1 MMMLSGQPSALLL
14 AAALLLLPAA
24 VSAGLDPI
32 RLIFVAFILGTGAL
46 SLRRPRP
53 AAPAPRQVRPSRAAV
68 IEDLRHAA
76 AASAQATKLSFD
88 GPPASARTERP
99 ASTLLKRRRRWEISA
114 DHLGRLTVLSHSPP
128 LHACGGFLR
137 PEECAQLIGTAA
149 RVLVRSTVY
158 GHALDASRTSRSCL
172 LARTRPECR
181 AALEKVLALSG
192 ALPEQVEDPQVTC
205 YTRGQRYEP
214 HCDGPELHDPQGQS
228 FLQCGGQRLLT
239 VLIYLNAVPRGGRTR
254 FSQLGVE
261 VAPEQGKAIVFA
273 PAFLDGEIDAA
284 LVHEAL
290 PAEDE
295 KWVCQFWIRQR
306 PDTTGVFMHNPDAQ

>member
-1 MMMLSGQPSALLL
+1 M
-14 AAALLLLPAA
+14 
-24 VSAGLDPI
+24 
-32 RLIFVAFILGTGAL
+32 
-46 SLRRPRP
+46 
-53 AAPAPRQVRPSRAAV
+53 

-76 AASAQATKLSFD
+76 AASTQATKLSVD

-137 PEECAQLIGTAA
+137 PEECAQLIGTAS

-158 GHALDASRTSRSCL
+158 GHAVDASRTSRSCL

-181 AALEKVLALSG
+181 PAIEKVLALSG

-214 HCDGPELHDPQGQS
+214 HCDGPELRDPQARRCLRSTRGWQLDS
-228 FLQCGGQRLLT
+228 VCAVAGAELLT
-239 VLIYLNAVPRGGRTR
+239 VRRPAVTYRAHLPECGPSGRPHPLLSGESAVYAR
-254 FSQLGVE
+254 PV
-261 VAPEQGKAIVFA
+261 VA
-273 PAFLDGEIDAA
+273 
-284 LVHEAL
+284 
-290 PAEDE
+290 
-295 KWVCQFWIRQR
+295 
-306 PDTTGVFMHNPDAQ
+306 